1 MVARANPNTQV
12 GADVVLVL
20 GNRGGGLRFL
30 GRVAGGV
37 RDAIQAGEI
46 TLRFDD
52 NHY

>member
-1 MVARANPNTQV
+1 MVARANADAQV

-20 GNRGGGLRFL
+20 SNRGGRSRWL
-30 GRVAGGV
+30 GSVASGV

-52 NHY
+52 NYY